1 MKVIAIN
8 GSHRKGKNTAT
19 MLKWVLREIEVNN
32 IETELIEL
40 TDYKITLCRACNFCL
55 KKPDCSIENDD
66 MINLAGKMLSAD
78 GIVIGSPVYFTN
90 VTGLMKVFI
99 DRTRWM
105 HMCRNMLN
113 GKIGAAVVN
122 AGLRNGGQ
130 EIVLNILERFLMT
143 LGLRVVDSR
152 DPEDGIYNIGA
163 VGTVFQSLY
172 HDHDHDSIK
181 WKKGIWED
189 DLVVRE
195 CRKLGQNLAREIIF
209 RKSLFLNIP

>member
-8 GSHRKGKNTAT
+8 GSHRKSRNTAT
-19 MLKWVLREIEVNN
+19 MLKWVLKEIEVNN

-40 TDYKITLCRACNFCL
+40 VDYKITPCRACNLCL
-55 KKPDCSIENDD
+55 KKPECSIENDD
-66 MINLAGKMLSAD
+66 IKTLARKMLSAD

-90 VTGLMKVFI
+90 VTGLMKIFI

-113 GKIGAAVVN
+113 DKIGAAVAN

-152 DPEDGIYNIGA
+152 NPESDIYNIGA
-163 VGTVFQSLY
+163 VGTVFQSLN
-172 HDHDHDSIK
+172 HNHDSVK

-189 DLVVRE
+189 DLAIRE
-195 CRKLGQNLAREIIF
+195 CRNLGQNLAKEIIF
-209 RKSLFLNIP
+209 RKS